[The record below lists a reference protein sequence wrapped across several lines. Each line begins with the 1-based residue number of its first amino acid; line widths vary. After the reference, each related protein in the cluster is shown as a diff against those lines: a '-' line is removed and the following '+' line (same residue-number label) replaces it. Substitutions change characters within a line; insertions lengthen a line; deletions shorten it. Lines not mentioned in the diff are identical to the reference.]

1 MKKTNLKEKLQN
13 WKLGN
18 YFRELIVTAGVFITL
33 AGTDFI
39 NSASQEKQINKSMQ
53 MIKMELEENL
63 KSINQAEAAYV
74 PCKFTHLIFM

>member
-1 MKKTNLKEKLQN
+1 
-13 WKLGN
+13 
-18 YFRELIVTAGVFITL
+18 
-33 AGTDFI
+33 
-39 NSASQEKQINKSMQ
+39 